1 MMNVIR
7 TNKPDHRFFA
17 KDYVPEKVKDDDS
30 EESDKVSQKFHFYA
44 YEKTLG
50 KFISSLFSH

>member
-30 EESDKVSQKFHFYA
+30 EESDKVSQ
-44 YEKTLG
+44 
-50 KFISSLFSH
+50 IFSFFGTMLNPQELT